1 MVRRGRQ
8 RGQAAVELC
17 FVLPVCLMLF
27 MGVYTAG
34 SFVSDMNVAGQATRA
49 GSRLGAEIGNYG
61 YGSSNPLTAT
71 CMGASKTNPCAVDQD
86 IVTTVATIA
95 KGLQNVTSIDEIDIY
110 DPCAVS
116 GSCTSASSVC
126 SDAGNIAGK
135 YQTGDP
141 VDVYKLVSG
150 AWTVQTAGPAGNYTL
165 DLRTQQHPNELAVGV
180 RIVYHFQASAP
191 INFFNAQ
198 VSNYAVMC
206 LAPTEA
212 GS

>member
-1 MVRRGRQ
+1 MLRRGRQ

-61 YGSSNPLTAT
+61 YGSSTPLTAA
-71 CMGASKTNPCAVDQD
+71 CMGASTTSPCAVDQD

-135 YQTGDP
+135 YQAGDP

-150 AWTVQTAGPAGNYTL
+150 AWALQGSAGYSLN
-165 DLRTQQHPNELAVGV
+165 LRTQQHPNELAVGV